1 MSGTDAAA
9 LVILG
14 VAGFLLMQQRQAVA
28 SNPTP
33 AAANVTPAAA
43 ANFAQ
48 SAVNAALMGAGLSG
62 MNVNMPP
69 QPTPAVND
77 WSGAAHTAVTGTIA
91 GTGLMGMNFNF
102 NTGGEEVKSKAGY
115 YSPAQVKSLFQRLK
129 AAYGFN
135 VNINMAVA
143 MCICESGSLSFPQ
156 NGCNPNARRYEAH
169 LGEASA
175 GLMQVLPSTAKWLAT
190 DMGYKAK
197 GIPTEASLYNP
208 ETGAYFGL
216 AYLDYLSK
224 YKGVA
229 RNESFIVQGYNAG
242 PTHNSAPYWA
252 KYQTARAWV
261 NANLGA

>member
-1 MSGTDAAA
+1 MSLADAAI
-9 LVILG
+9 LTVLG
-14 VAGFLLMQQRQAVA
+14 VAGFLVMQQRQASA

-33 AAANVTPAAA
+33 QASTVTLAAATSF
-43 ANFAQ
+43 AN
-48 SAVNAALMGAGLSG
+48 SAVNAALMGAGLAG
-62 MNVNMPP
+62 LIPP

-77 WSGAAHTAVTGTIA
+77 WSSTAHEAVTGTIA

-102 NTGGEEVKSKAGY
+102 NTGGEEVKTKAGY
-115 YSPAQVKSLFQRLK
+115 KSPAELKALFQRLK
-129 AAYGFN
+129 NTHGFN

-143 MCICESGSLSFPQ
+143 MCIIESGSVSFPQ
-156 NGCNPNARRYEAH
+156 NGCNPNARRFESH

-175 GLMQVLPSTAKWLAT
+175 GLMQVLPSTAKWLAGE
-190 DMGYKAK
+190 MGYRAK
-197 GIPTEASLYNP
+197 GTPNETSLYNP

-242 PTHNSAPYWA
+242 PTHNSASYWS

-261 NANLGA
+261 NAHLGA